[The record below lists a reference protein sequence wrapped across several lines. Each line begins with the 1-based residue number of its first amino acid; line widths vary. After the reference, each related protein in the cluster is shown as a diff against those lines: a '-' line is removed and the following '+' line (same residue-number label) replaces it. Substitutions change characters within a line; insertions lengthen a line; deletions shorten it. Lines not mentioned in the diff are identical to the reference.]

1 MTRKL
6 ILLLAVGLVLAPAA
20 EAKGPHAVITS
31 GPDAVEAGKPWV
43 ATLALNEFPR
53 SPHPVVLASRAG
65 RQVTARLR
73 PAPASMPG
81 AAAFKVRMVFP
92 SDGRW
97 RLAVN
102 AANRHFA
109 FPAVAV
115 GGPDAPQDW
124 VAFPAGSQAA
134 REGAGGVWNE
144 GPETDASGR
153 GTPLPPEV
161 VSAAQPAQD
170 DDGGLALWIPA
181 LGLAL
186 AGAGVGLGVAHR
198 R

>member
-20 EAKGPHAVITS
+20 EAKGPHAVITT
-31 GPDAVEAGKPWV
+31 GPDAVEAGKPWS
-43 ATLALNEFPR
+43 ATLALNEFR
-53 SPHPVVLASRAG
+53 RTPHPVMLATRAG
-65 RQVTARLR
+65 REVTALLR
-73 PAPASMPG
+73 PTPAGMPG
-81 AAAFKVRMVFP
+81 AHEFEVRMVFP

-97 RLAVN
+97 RLAVT

-109 FPAVAV
+109 FPAIAV
-115 GGPDAPQDW
+115 GGADAPQDW
-124 VAFPAGSQAA
+124 VAFPVGSEAA
-134 REGAGGVWNE
+134 RQGAGGVWNE

-153 GTPLPPEV
+153 ATPLPPEV
-161 VSAAQPAQD
+161 VSAAEPAD
-170 DDGGLALWIPA
+170 DDNGGLALWIPA

-186 AGAGVGLGVAHR
+186 AGAGVGLRLTHR